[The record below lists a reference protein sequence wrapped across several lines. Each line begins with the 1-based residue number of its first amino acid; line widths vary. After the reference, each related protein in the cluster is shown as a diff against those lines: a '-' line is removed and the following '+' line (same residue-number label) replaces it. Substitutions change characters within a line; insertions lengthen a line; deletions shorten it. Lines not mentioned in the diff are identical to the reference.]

1 MKWSELISSKV
12 ILIELAQII
21 SDEKISSVTFE
32 DDVIAGAIIP
42 HELIRLKLNREI
54 LKRSSFKL
62 K

>member
-32 DDVIAGAIIP
+32 DDVIAGAIFP
-42 HELIRLKLNREI
+42 RDLIRLKSNRQ
-54 LKRSSFKL
+54 
-62 K
+62 